1 MPMMPLLSPIQ
12 SKQMDI
18 LLDLTEQ
25 QAENCCGGRKS
36 MNTIGVGQESSALN
50 LALGFG
56 FLPNL
61 ISSTQL
67 NYATVDASNWF

>member
-1 MPMMPLLSPIQ
+1 
-12 SKQMDI
+12 
-18 LLDLTEQ
+18 
-25 QAENCCGGRKS
+25 